1 MIHFVILSF
10 LFILIPSCRY
20 TTVFHTESYCHI
32 CHTVTINDSLNETP
46 CLSPTI
52 FGRLHWPLASLF
64 TYSRTAE
71 MRSRSFQAVPGC
83 SRLFCSRLAQQI
95 VLSLAPRPNMITF
108 YNLYNSIF
116 TCFIIVHS
124 LAALRSTSQHFA
136 ALRTFCSLASF
147 AMPWSS
153 CSRVN
158 VPDRSLRNK
167 RIDVSTLTL
176 TISDNH

>member
-124 LAALRSTSQHFA
+124 LAALRSTSQHSAPFALWLPLRCLGAA
-136 ALRTFCSLASF
+136 ALASMCLTDPF
-147 AMPWSS
+147 ATKGLMSQ
-153 CSRVN
+153 
-158 VPDRSLRNK
+158 
-167 RIDVSTLTL
+167 
-176 TISDNH
+176 H

>member
-124 LAALRSTSQHFA
+124 LAALRSTPHLLLFGFLCD
-136 ALRTFCSLASF
+136 ALEQLL
-147 AMPWSS
+147 
-153 CSRVN
+153 SRQCA
-158 VPDRSLRNK
+158 
-167 RIDVSTLTL
+167 
-176 TISDNH
+176 